1 MIGNAHI
8 DAVWLW
14 HWQEGYQEARAT
26 FSSALDRMEE
36 FPDYTFTADSVAYLA
51 QVLEHD
57 PALFA
62 RIVERIRDGR
72 FEFVGGWWVEPD
84 CNLPSGEAFARHA
97 LYSQRFL
104 HEHTGKIA
112 TIGCNVDPFG
122 HNVMLPQLLSKARM
136 TGYAFLRPSPNEK
149 ELPAQTFWWEA
160 PDGSRVMAYRIP
172 HEYCS
177 DGGQVIG
184 HVTKALQQAPVTSE
198 PLMVF
203 YGVGN
208 HGGGPTVDNITSI
221 EKLATRDLFP
231 EMFPSSMRRFFDEV
245 DQATLPVVRDELQP
259 HAVGCYA
266 ANSGFKKLMR
276 RTEWQLLTAERWS
289 TIASVVAD
297 RPVGNEEFA
306 QAWKQVLF
314 NQFHDTM
321 AGTAIEPAY
330 QDARDQMGE
339 AASIGARWQNAAVQ
353 AIATHID
360 IPAEPDMVPVIVFN
374 PHAWPIQ
381 TTAEFEFRLSHPLPR
396 SIRLLDDT
404 GTSLPL
410 QHVRSHGR
418 ATGRRRIAFR
428 ADVPPM
434 GYRVY
439 RMFPLEAVD
448 GADTTKFGS
457 GLPMASDPAA
467 GVEILDNGVV
477 RAVIDSTTGRLLE
490 LSRDGRPSVLDPA
503 APEHLQLIDDPTDT
517 WSHGVRSLWTTKG
530 AFECVEVVRTSDGPV
545 RQAVWVRWESGRS
558 RVWEEY
564 TLDSGSSRLDVHT
577 RIDWQESLTALKICV
592 GVDVNDAVA
601 THEVPYGHL
610 ERSMNGHEVPSH
622 AWVDISGTRAGSS
635 RSGSSGSAGPAAGL
649 AMLNDGK
656 YSFAVRAGGAAEN
669 ERPVL
674 AMTAVRSPAYA
685 WHDPHLLSDEELE
698 HGEYDIVDAGLQR
711 FTYSL
716 VPHDGD
722 WRDAGVVRAAQ
733 QLNAE
738 PVVLVDSFHPGEL
751 GWSGSFGSITGQGVV
766 VSVLKAH
773 EDGDPSAPGDGVVV
787 RAYETFGRRASVTLR
802 LPLLDREVRLRFG
815 PNEIKTVLVP
825 RAGDAQQLDLIEW
838 DPAAP
843 VPPAPP
849 MPSVPGVTVPVTD

>member
-1 MIGNAHI
+1 MKRGPLHMIGNAHI

-36 FPDYTFTADSVAYLA
+36 FPDYTFTADSIAYLA
-51 QVLEHD
+51 QILEHD

-62 RIVERIRDGR
+62 RVVERIREGR
-72 FEFVGGWWVEPD
+72 FEIVGGWWVEPD

-104 HEHTGKIA
+104 HHHTGKIA
-112 TIGCNVDPFG
+112 TVGCNVDPFG

-136 TGYAFLRPSPNEK
+136 NGYAFLRPSPNEM
-149 ELPAQTFWWEA
+149 ELPAQTFWWES

-184 HVTKALQQAPVTSE
+184 HVTKALQQAPVTTE

-208 HGGGPTVDNITSI
+208 HGGGPTVDNIVSI

-245 DQATLPVVRDELQP
+245 DPASLPVVADELQP

-289 TIASVVAD
+289 TIASAVAG
-297 RPVGNEEFA
+297 RPDGGVAFA
-306 QAWKQVLF
+306 EAWKQVLF

-360 IPAEPDMVPVIVFN
+360 IPPEPDMVPVIVFN
-374 PHAWPIQ
+374 PHAWPVQ
-381 TTAEFEFRLSHPLPR
+381 TTAEFEFRFSHPLPR
-396 SIRLLDDT
+396 SIRLVDDT
-404 GTSLPL
+404 GAPVPL
-410 QHVRSHGR
+410 QQVRSHGR

-448 GADTTKFGS
+448 GADTSGFGS
-457 GLPMASDPAA
+457 GSPIDSDPST
-467 GVEILDNGVV
+467 GVEVLDNGIV
-477 RAVIDSTTGRLLE
+477 RAVIDRSSGRLVE
-490 LSRDGRPSVLDPA
+490 LSRGGAPSVLDPDG
-503 APEHLQLIDDPTDT
+503 PEHLQLIDDPTDT
-517 WSHGVRSLWTTKG
+517 WSHGVRSLWATKG
-530 AFECVEVVRTSDGPV
+530 AFECVEVVRTADGPV
-545 RQAVWVRWESGRS
+545 RQAVWLRWESGKS

-564 TLDSGSSRLDVHT
+564 VLDAGSSRLDVRT
-577 RIDWQESLTALKICV
+577 RIDWQESLTALKICLGV
-592 GVDVNDAVA
+592 GVDSAAA

-610 ERSMNGHEVPSH
+610 ERPMNGHEFPSH
-622 AWVDISGTRAGSS
+622 AWVDVSGGRPGSSRPGSS
-635 RSGSSGSAGPAAGL
+635 RSGAGL

-656 YSFAVRAGGAAEN
+656 YSFAVRATGPNEN

-685 WHDPHLLSDEELE
+685 WHDPYLLSEAELE
-698 HGEYDIVDAGLQR
+698 HGEYAIVDAGLQS

-716 VPHDGD
+716 VPHEGD

-738 PVVLVDSFHPGEL
+738 PTVLVDSFHAGEL

-766 VSVLKAH
+766 VNVLKTP
-773 EDGDPSAPGDGVVV
+773 EDGSLDGAVVV

-802 LPLLDREVRLRFG
+802 LPLLDRDVRLRFG
-815 PNEIKTVLVP
+815 PSEIKTIRVS
-825 RAGDAQQLDLIEW
+825 RAGDVEPLDLLEW
-838 DPAAP
+838 DPSAP
-843 VPPAPP
+843 VPPEPDERA
-849 MPSVPGVTVPVTD
+849 